1 MMITAP
7 MPALN
12 PTSTGSEMKLATKPS
27 LQMEASIRIAPTM
40 SVSSAQAESSI
51 VGSPSGA
58 TMASS
63 APVRM
68 ASVVVV
74 VVALIGRD
82 EPSIA

>member
-27 LQMEASIRIAPTM
+27 LQMEASTRIAPTM
-40 SVSSAQAESSI
+40 SVSSAQAESSV

-74 VVALIGRD
+74 VALIGRD

>member
-1 MMITAP
+1 
-7 MPALN
+7 
-12 PTSTGSEMKLATKPS
+12 
-27 LQMEASIRIAPTM
+27 M
-40 SVSSAQAESSI
+40 SVSRAHADSSI
-51 VGSPSGA
+51 AGSPSGA

-68 ASVVVV
+68 AMVVV